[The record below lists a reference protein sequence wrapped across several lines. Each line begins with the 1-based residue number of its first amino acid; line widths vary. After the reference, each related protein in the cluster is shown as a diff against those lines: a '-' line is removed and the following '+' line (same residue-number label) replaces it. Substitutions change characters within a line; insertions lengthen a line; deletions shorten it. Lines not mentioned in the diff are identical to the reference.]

1 MAILVFLS
9 PSKGFLKGKFQQ
21 QFLLS
26 NSCEKS
32 GLYKA
37 IGKGHKKR
45 EKIGKNKKKQRK
57 KEEKKRME
65 R

>member
-45 EKIGKNKKKQRK
+45 EKIGKNKKK
-57 KEEKKRME
+57 
-65 R
+65 